1 MNRSAPMKPLVRCP
15 SCASGLIYPVSHATW
30 EGQSVLD
37 RRCPDC
43 EHRDL
48 VVTNRLVAA
57 VWLRRCEAAAQHLST
72 LADALAD
79 GCWFELEPVNRP
91 I

>member
-1 MNRSAPMKPLVRCP
+1 MKPLVRCP
-15 SCASGLIYPVSHATW
+15 ICASGLIYPVRHATW
-30 EGQSVLD
+30 EGQCVLD

-48 VVTNRLVAA
+48 VVANQLVVA
-57 VWLRRCEAAAQHLST
+57 VWLRRGAAAAEQLRA

-79 GCWFELEPVNRP
+79 GLSFELEPVKRP
-91 I
+91 V

>member
-1 MNRSAPMKPLVRCP
+1 MNAPAPMKPLVRCP
-15 SCASGLIYPVSHATW
+15 TCASALIYPVRHTTW
-30 EGQSVLD
+30 EGQCVLD

-57 VWLRRCEAAAQHLST
+57 VWLRRCETAAEQLSA

-79 GCWFELEPVNRP
+79 GFSFELEPVNRP